1 MKKEKDQ
8 LATLSRAQE
17 NPGLAQP
24 LDFEIVRDDD
34 EIFHGQTSGA
44 LIKQSEKCRG
54 KSAFVGKQPRPVEA
68 SDAGPSGGGRL

>member
-1 MKKEKDQ
+1 MKNEKDR
-8 LATLSRAQE
+8 LIDLSENQTNPYKAQ
-17 NPGLAQP
+17 GV
-24 LDFEIVRDDD
+24 DFEIVRDDD
-34 EIFHGQTSGA
+34 EIFHGQTSDA